1 MSIRNIYLLITLGIC
16 SIFKIDAQDIN
27 YNKGLLYFA
36 SYESSQDD
44 LVKKNPYIIG
54 AVRTIKW
61 ANIEK
66 EEGVY
71 DWSSIDQFIESW
83 AKHKKKVVLRMQ
95 WITSGYW
102 KDPMSKT
109 PTPEWVWKK
118 GAKYAVHAPSQTEIP
133 LFWDPIYQHY
143 ALRFLSKIAERY
155 DNNPNIIFIDI
166 TPGAETNPYRFRT
179 INKKDPGFKKVF
191 INIESSDGRKYS
203 EELWKETILEWLP
216 KASGLFKKLPT
227 EVALNKGSL
236 LGNNN
241 FKLFGEQAVKCGMY
255 IGQNGLSGQRYSDNE
270 SVKVQLL
277 SSWAKKTKIFFEMVG
292 ATSQDVGSL
301 KEVMDAAFRGKCSY
315 LNVYAKDVLKGTK
328 GFPEYDKAYEEALK
342 YGSSLFKESYQ

>member
-1 MSIRNIYLLITLGIC
+1 MQVKNIYLLLALLFC
-16 SIFKIDAQDIN
+16 FFLRVNAQKTD
-27 YNKGLLYFA
+27 YSKGLLYFA
-36 SYESSQDD
+36 SYESSEDD

-66 EEGVY
+66 KDGVY
-71 DWSSIDQFIESW
+71 DWSSIDQFIASW
-83 AKHKKKVVLRMQ
+83 AKYKKKVVLRMQ
-95 WITSGYW
+95 WVTSGYW

-109 PTPEWVWKK
+109 PTPEWVWEN
-118 GAKYAVHAPSQTEIP
+118 GAKYAFHAPSQTEIP

-155 DNNPNIIFIDI
+155 DNNPNILFIDI
-166 TPGAETNPYRFRT
+166 TPGAETNPYRFRS
-179 INKKDPGFKKVF
+179 INKKDPDFKKVF
-191 INIESSDGRKYS
+191 MNIESSNGCKYS
-203 EELWKETILEWLP
+203 EDLWKETVLEWLP

-236 LGNNN
+236 FDNNN
-241 FKLFGEQAVKCGMY
+241 FELFGNRAVECGMY
-255 IGQNGLSGQRYSDNE
+255 IGQNGLSGNRYSEKE
-270 SVKVQLL
+270 SAKVQLL

-292 ATSQDVGSL
+292 ATSKDVGSL
-301 KEVMDAAFRGKCSY
+301 KEIMDAAFRGKCSY

-328 GFPEYDKAYEEALK
+328 GFPEYDNTYEEALE
-342 YGSSLFKESYQ
+342 YGNSLLKESY